1 MMRCTCCGH
10 ENPEGQRFCGECG
23 TRLEPESTAPESVGA
38 GRYRLERPLGEGSR
52 KRVYLGRDIRLDRE
66 VAVAVVKTEG
76 LDDTGRHRI
85 TREARAMARL
95 GDHPHIVTVFDV
107 GEDDGTP
114 YIVAELMPGGSVA
127 DVLDSRP
134 DGRLPVDEALA
145 IAEQVA
151 LALEHAHGLTIVH
164 RDLKPANVWLAADG
178 TARLG
183 DFGLAVDVNVSRM
196 TSEGMVV
203 GTVAYLAPE
212 QAVGRAPEPRSD
224 LYALG
229 AMLYELL
236 TGRPPFLGDDA
247 VSVISQ
253 HLNTAPVS
261 PSWHNADVPR
271 AVEALV
277 LRLLEKDPAARPASA
292 TEVVAEIRR
301 LRART
306 PEPVVG
312 PTAHED
318 AARAS
323 SIPFGRL
330 VGRTGELAQLTGAF
344 DEAAAGRGR
353 LLLVAGEP
361 GIGKTRLTEELATYA
376 GVRGAKTCWG
386 HCYEGE
392 LGVPYLPFVEA
403 LRTYTR
409 ARPDDALR
417 VELGAGAPEMALLV
431 SELRERFPDLPT
443 APSLDGD
450 AERLR
455 LFEGVA
461 TFLHNAAAEQTI
473 VLMLDDLHWADKPTL
488 LLVQY
493 LARNLRRDRVLMVG
507 TYRDVELDRAH
518 PLAEA
523 IASLRREQLFERVLL
538 RGLPAEEVHAF
549 IEAFGEQEPPPEFSA
564 TIYRETEGNP
574 FFLTEILRHLVE
586 SGALTRVDGR
596 WVGDPAS
603 FADAL
608 PEGVREVIG
617 RRLDHLSDECNR
629 MLTVGAA
636 MPGGFEME
644 VCATVLDLDEDRVLD
659 LLDEALDRQ
668 IVRERSGAAGIYEFS
683 HALIRQTLYGELSTP
698 RRVRLHRQIATA
710 LEARY
715 GANIDAHLGEVAY
728 HCFQGA
734 PGGDIDKAVDYA
746 TRAAERASAQAGH
759 EEAARYYE
767 MALQAFELADDVDDG
782 RRAELQLVLGTA
794 RGRAG
799 DTDAADAALR
809 EAAALARLLEDGPLF
824 ARIALASASLTVIG
838 TLVRADLAG
847 LATEAL
853 ERLGDRDLALR
864 ARLLSVL
871 AQLSFFYDI
880 DRYRALEAEAVVL
893 ARRSGDPRALS
904 QALLASLWSLGGP
917 ESAEQRRAIWD
928 EITELNTRIGE
939 TGALF
944 SVLISRLTYALKGG
958 ERDEY
963 DSQRAIYVR
972 LAEES
977 RSPFRMASAITEQ
990 GVASFLDGDLDA
1002 AEQRLFEALEMG
1014 RRIRDPAVTQNVGI
1028 ALFPVWRERGRLA
1041 SLVEATRQT
1050 VEGPSALD
1058 SWRIGLAHM
1067 LEQTGDLDGAAQML
1081 DVVAEDG
1088 FARLPDDLALPYTLC
1103 AAAEVAVALRDMAR
1117 CTQLYDHLLPLAGS
1131 AATIG
1136 SAAYHGAADRYLG
1149 LIALALGRPNDA
1161 VAHLE
1166 AAVAIHERMRARP
1179 WLARTQYDLGRALL
1193 ARATPADS
1201 ERALALLNEALATAN
1216 AVGMARLVDETLAAK
1231 LALQGI
1237 SSGTIMASID
1247 IVAAAVKADRPNLR
1261 SQSGAD
1267 GMVTILFSDIE
1278 RYTEMTER
1286 LGDTRSQVVL
1296 RAHNAILR
1304 REVVTHRGN
1313 EVKSAGDG
1321 FMLAFADVVDA
1332 LACAVAI
1339 QRAIAA
1345 SDIGGERIRVRMGL
1359 HTGAVIREDDDLF
1372 GRTVIVAARVA
1383 ALARGGEVLG
1393 TEEVRAATKA
1403 DDSAWGPSRE
1413 TALKGLAGTH
1423 QVFAARW

>member
-1 MMRCTCCGH
+1 MRCSSCGH
-10 ENPEGQRFCGECG
+10 ENPEAQRFCGECG
-23 TRLEPESTAPESVGA
+23 GRLEQESAAPESVGD

-52 KRVYLGRDIRLDRE
+52 KRVHVGRDMRLDRE
-66 VAVAVVKTEG
+66 VAVAVVKTDG

-107 GEDDGTP
+107 GDDDGTP
-114 YIVAELMPGGSVA
+114 YIVSELMPGGSVA
-127 DVLDSRP
+127 DLIAARP
-134 DGRLPVDEALA
+134 EGRLAVADALT
-145 IAEQVA
+145 IGEQVA

-212 QAVGRAPEPRSD
+212 QAVGRAPDARSD

-247 VSVISQ
+247 VGVISQ
-253 HLNTAPVS
+253 HLSTAPVA
-261 PSWHNADVPR
+261 PSWHNAEVPPP
-271 AVEALV
+271 VENLV
-277 LRLLEKDPAARPASA
+277 LRLLEKDPEARPASA
-292 TEVVAEIRR
+292 TEVIAEIRR
-301 LRART
+301 LREQR
-306 PEPVVG
+306 PEPVATS
-312 PTAHED
+312 TAPDD
-318 AARAS
+318 ASRAPAV
-323 SIPFGRL
+323 PFGRL
-330 VGRTGELAQLTGAF
+330 VGRTAELAQLTGAF
-344 DEAAAGRGR
+344 DEAASGRGR

-361 GIGKTRLTEELATYA
+361 GIGKTRLTEELAVYA

-417 VELGAGAPEMALLV
+417 SELGAGAPEMAMLV

-443 APSLDGD
+443 APSLEGD

-461 TFLHNAAAEQTI
+461 TFLHNAAAEQPI

-488 LLVQY
+488 LLVQH
-493 LARNLRRDRVLMVG
+493 LARNLRRDRVLIVG
-507 TYRDVELDRAH
+507 TYRDVELDRSH

-523 IASLRREQLFERVLL
+523 IASLRRERLFERVLL

-549 IEAFGEQEPPPEFSA
+549 IEAFGDQEPPAEFSA

-574 FFLTEILRHLVE
+574 FFLTEILRHLAE

-596 WVGDPAS
+596 WVGDAAS
-603 FADAL
+603 VAEGL

-617 RRLDHLSDECNR
+617 RRLDHLTEDCNR

-659 LLDEALDRQ
+659 LLDEALNRQ
-668 IVRERSGAAGIYEFS
+668 IVRERSGAVGIYEFA

-715 GANIDAHLGEVAY
+715 GANIDARLGEIAY

-759 EEAARYYE
+759 EEAARYYV
-767 MALQAFELADDVDDG
+767 MALQALELAETDDA
-782 RRAELQLVLGTA
+782 RRSELLLALGSA
-794 RGRAG
+794 SNRGG
-799 DTDAADAALR
+799 DTDAADAAFN
-809 EAAALARLLEDGPLF
+809 EAIELARRREDGPLF
-824 ARIALASASLTVIG
+824 AQVVLASAAMTFMATV
-838 TLVRADLAG
+838 VREELAALIVEG
-847 LATEAL
+847 L
-853 ERLGDRDLALR
+853 ERLGNGDLALR
-864 ARLLSVL
+864 SRLLSVQ
-871 AQLSFFYDI
+871 AQQSFFFDHERFRQLQ
-880 DRYRALEAEAVVL
+880 DESVEL

-904 QALLASLWSLGGP
+904 QALILSMVF
-917 ESAEQRRAIWD
+917 SAGTDSADELRATWD
-928 EITELNTRIGE
+928 EISALATR
-939 TGALF
+939 TGDTG
-944 SVLISRLTYALKGG
+944 VLISVAGSRMIYALRHGD
-958 ERDEY
+958 RDAY
-963 DSQRAIYVR
+963 DAQHAIYLQ

-977 RSPFRMASAITEQ
+977 RSPFRMANATMER
-990 GVASFLDGDLDA
+990 GAAAFLDGDFDA
-1002 AEQRLFEALEMG
+1002 AEQHFFDVLSTG
-1014 RRIRDPAVTQNVGI
+1014 RRLRDATVSNNAGI
-1028 ALFPVWRERGRLA
+1028 ALFPVWRERGRLD
-1041 SLVEATRQT
+1041 SLVGPTRRV

-1058 SWRIGLAHM
+1058 SWRAGFAHM
-1067 LEQTGDLDGAAQML
+1067 LEQTGDLEGAAAML
-1081 DVVAEDG
+1081 DTVATDG
-1088 FARLPDDLALPYTLC
+1088 FSQVPDDVARPYTFC
-1103 AAAEVAVALRDMAR
+1103 AAAEAAVGIGDEPR
-1117 CTQLYDHLLPLAGS
+1117 CAQLYELLTPQAGT
-1131 AATIG
+1131 AASIG
-1136 SAAYHGAADRYLG
+1136 TVAYHGAVDRYLG
-1149 LIALALGRPNDA
+1149 LLALALDRP
-1161 VAHLE
+1161 E
-1166 AAVAIHERMRARP
+1166 AAVGHLEEALAIHERVRARP
-1179 WLARTQYDLGRALL
+1179 WTARTQYDLGRALL
-1193 ARATPADS
+1193 ARGEPGDS
-1201 ERALALLNEALATAN
+1201 ERAVALLNTALDTATAI
-1216 AVGMARLVDETLAAK
+1216 GMARLVDETLAAK

-1237 SSGTIMASID
+1237 SSDTIMSSID
-1247 IVAAAVKADRPNLR
+1247 VVAAAVKADRPDLR
-1261 SQSGAD
+1261 SQSAAD
-1267 GMVTILFSDIE
+1267 GTVTILFSDIE

-1286 LGDTRSQVVL
+1286 LGDARSQEVL
-1296 RAHNAILR
+1296 RAHNALLR

-1321 FMLAFADVVDA
+1321 FMLAFADVADG
-1332 LACAVAI
+1332 LACAIAI

-1345 SDIGGERIRVRMGL
+1345 SDTGGEQIRVRIGM
-1359 HTGAVIREDDDLF
+1359 HTGDVIREDDDFF

-1383 ALARGGEVLG
+1383 ALARGGEVLA
-1393 TEEVRAATKA
+1393 TEEVRAATKS
-1403 DDSAWGPSRE
+1403 DDDVWGPSRE